1 MSTYFVLIN
10 WTDQGIKNVKD
21 SPKRVD
27 AAKKTV
33 KEIGGEVKAFY
44 MLQGSYD
51 AVLIM
56 EMPNDESLAKFL
68 LKICS
73 LGNVRT
79 STLRAYPEAEYRKII
94 DSIG

>member
-1 MSTYFVLIN
+1 MATYFILIN

-27 AAKKTV
+27 AARKSV
-33 KEIGGEVKAFY
+33 KDIGGDLKAFY

-56 EMPNDESLAKFL
+56 EMPNDEVLAKFL
-68 LKICS
+68 LKIGS

-79 STLRAYPEAEYRKII
+79 STMRAYTETEYRKII
-94 DSIG
+94 GEIG

>member
-1 MSTYFVLIN
+1 MPTYFVLIN

-27 AAKKTV
+27 AAKKSV
-33 KEIGGEVKAFY
+33 KDLGGDVKSFY

-51 AVLIM
+51 AVLII
-56 EMPNDESLAKFL
+56 EMPNDETLAKFL
-68 LKICS
+68 LTIGT

-79 STLRAYPEAEYRKII
+79 TTMRAYPETEYRKII
-94 DSIG
+94 SELG